1 MELLNLDGVI
11 EKGVFEIPS
20 YQRGYA
26 WQKEQ
31 LEDFWNDLE
40 HVSKLGNKFH
50 YMHSLT
56 LRGLENELEDST
68 FEIIDGQQRLATSLI
83 LLGLLAKTTQNKDP
97 KYSSMNLEPIL
108 SYKYYGLSEAF
119 RAIMEEE
126 KDLEAFKTSFYAKNL
141 IKAYEFFQEKIS
153 DTSVRTLEKM
163 FDALIKKML
172 FSVVELN
179 DNRIDPFSSF
189 ETINNRGKDLSTLEL
204 LKNRLHF
211 VAHKICDEE
220 DLENL
225 QNEINDTYTRIY
237 HDLRHFKDDH
247 LEGFL
252 KHFVA
257 YYYGEKGDFKKRLLE
272 MEFNA
277 HKRYTDN
284 TNFDDEYE
292 RIEYERIDDLL
303 FYLSYSSKVW
313 HFLHT
318 LDEKSIALIFDDNR
332 KLEMEIT
339 PKMRGLLDK
348 MRRLNALSDN
358 AFLPLLLSLLTIQLA
373 VRSGSERHYTTK
385 KLEGLLEYLER
396 FGFLIYGVAGK
407 NTAKNEWIELA
418 FMAFKAYREGEG
430 NITIEYLPTLEKNF
444 FKGEHS
450 GLKLLENN
458 INFNNTEKWYQW
470 GKALNYLLYEYELH
484 HNPET
489 TLNFDGSIES
499 IEHILPQK
507 PDQGYSAKE
516 KNWAK
521 NPHIV
526 HALGNLLL
534 IPKNANSSLSNKL
547 FEEKRK
553 QYLKG
558 SYSEKEVAKNASFG
572 VAQIKERSE
581 KLLDFLIAH
590 YNIAELVGESAIKA
604 FKNAFLKDIE

>member
-26 WQKEQ
+26 WQDRQ
-31 LEDFWNDLE
+31 LKDFWNDLE
-40 HVSKLGNKFH
+40 HVSKLGDKFH

-56 LRGLENELEDST
+56 LRESENEFESSA

-83 LLGLLAKTTQNKDP
+83 LLGLLAKITQNKEP
-97 KYSSMNLEPIL
+97 KYSLINLEPVL
-108 SYKYYGLSEAF
+108 SYKYYGLNEAF

-126 KDLEAFKTSFYAKNL
+126 KDLERFQTSFYAKNL
-141 IKAYEFFQEKIS
+141 IDACAFFKEKIS
-153 DTSVRTLEKM
+153 DTPMETLEKM
-163 FDALIKKML
+163 FDALTKKML
-172 FSVVELN
+172 FSVVGLN

-204 LKNRLHF
+204 FKNRLHF
-211 VAHKICDEE
+211 VAHKICNGQK
-220 DLENL
+220 LETL
-225 QNEINDTYTRIY
+225 QNEINDTYTIIY
-237 HDLRHFKDDH
+237 YDLRQFKDDD
-247 LEGFL
+247 LERFL
-252 KHFVA
+252 KHFVE

-277 HKRYTDN
+277 HKRYTPN
-284 TNFDDEYE
+284 TPFSDEYDK
-292 RIEYERIDDLL
+292 IDELL

-313 HFLHT
+313 NFLHT

-339 PKMRGLLDK
+339 PKMRVLLDK

-358 AFLPLLLSLLTIQLA
+358 AFLPLLLSLFTIQLVKKGA
-373 VRSGSERHYTTK
+373 NEQPYTTK
-385 KLEGLLEYLER
+385 ELEGLLEYLER
-396 FGFLIYGVAGK
+396 FGFLVYGVAGK

-430 NITIEYLPTLEKNF
+430 NITIEDLPTLEKSF
-444 FKGEHS
+444 FNRQGNSALE
-450 GLKLLENN
+450 LLEEN
-458 INFNNTEKWYQW
+458 IHSKKNTEKWYQW

-489 TLNFDGSIES
+489 TLNFDSSIES

-516 KNWAK
+516 KSWAK

-534 IPKNANSSLSNKL
+534 IAKNANSSLSNKP

-572 VAQIKERSE
+572 VVQIKERSE
-581 KLLDFLIAH
+581 KLLDFLIAR
-590 YNIAELVGESAIKA
+590 YRIAELVGESAIKA
-604 FKNAFLKDIE
+604 FKNALLKDIE

>member
-40 HVSKLGNKFH
+40 HVSKLGDKFH

-56 LRGLENELEDST
+56 LRELENEFEDSA

-83 LLGLLAKTTQNKDP
+83 LLGILAKITQNKDP
-97 KYSSMNLEPIL
+97 KYSLINLEPIL

-126 KDLEAFKTSFYAKNL
+126 KDLKAFKTSFYAKNL
-141 IKAYEFFQEKIS
+141 IEAYEFFQEKIS
-153 DTSVRTLEKM
+153 DTPMETLEKM

-211 VAHKICDEE
+211 VVHKICDEE

-225 QNEINDTYTRIY
+225 QQEINDTYTRIY
-237 HDLRHFKDDH
+237 HDLRQFEDAH
-247 LEGFL
+247 LESFL
-252 KHFVA
+252 KHFVE
-257 YYYGEKGDFKKRLLE
+257 YYYGENSKFKERLLDT
-272 MEFNA
+272 EFNA
-277 HKRYTDN
+277 HKKYHSSY
-284 TNFDDEYE
+284 DEYE
-292 RIEYERIDDLL
+292 KINDLL

-313 HFLHT
+313 NFLHT
-318 LDEKSIALIFDDNR
+318 LDEKAITLIFNDNK
-332 KLEMEIT
+332 KLEIEIT
-339 PKMRGLLDK
+339 PKMRTLLDK
-348 MRRLNALSDN
+348 MWRLNALSDN
-358 AFLPLLLSLLTIQLA
+358 AFLPLLLSLFTIQLEGKHA
-373 VRSGSERHYTTK
+373 NKQPYTTK
-385 KLEGLLEYLER
+385 ELEGLLEYLER
-396 FGFLIYGVAGK
+396 FGFLVYGVAGK

-418 FMAFKAYREGEG
+418 FKAFRSYRYGEE
-430 NITIEYLPTLEKNF
+430 NITIENLPTLEKSF
-444 FKGEHS
+444 FNRQGNSALE
-450 GLKLLENN
+450 LLEEY
-458 INFNNTEKWYQW
+458 IHSKKNTEKWYEW
-470 GKALNYLLYEYELH
+470 GKALNYLLYEYELY

-516 KNWAK
+516 KSWAK
-521 NPHIV
+521 NPHVV

-534 IPKNANSSLSNKL
+534 IPKNANSSLSNKP
-547 FEEKRK
+547 FDEKRK
-553 QYLKG
+553 AYLKG

-572 VAQIKERSE
+572 ITEIQERSE

-604 FKNAFLKDIE
+604 FKNALLKEIK

>member
-26 WQKEQ
+26 WQMKQ

-40 HVSKLGNKFH
+40 HVSKLENKFH

-56 LRGLENELEDST
+56 LRKSDDDFGDID

-83 LLGLLAKTTQNKDP
+83 LLGLLAKTTKNEN
-97 KYSSMNLEPIL
+97 YSLANLKSIL
-108 SYKYYGLSEAF
+108 SYNFYYHDIGEAF
-119 RAIMEEE
+119 RAITEEE
-126 KDLEAFKTSFYAKNL
+126 EDLEKFKTSFYAKNL
-141 IKAYEFFQEKIS
+141 IEAYAFFKEKIS
-153 DTSVRTLEKM
+153 DTPVGTLEKM
-163 FDALIKKML
+163 FDTLIKKML

-211 VAHKICDEE
+211 VVHKICDEE

-237 HDLRHFKDDH
+237 HDLRSFEDDH
-247 LEGFL
+247 LDSFL

-257 YYYGEKGDFKKRLLE
+257 YYYGESGKKFKERLLE
-272 MEFNA
+272 TEFDA
-277 HKRYTDN
+277 YKKYDAYPY
-284 TNFDDEYE
+284 DEYE
-292 RIEYERIDDLL
+292 KINELL
-303 FYLSYSSKVW
+303 FYVSCSSKVW
-313 HFLHT
+313 YFLHT
-318 LDEKSIALIFDDNR
+318 LDDEELRI
-332 KLEMEIT
+332 EIT
-339 PKMRGLLDK
+339 PKMCGLLDK
-348 MRRLNALSDN
+348 MRRLNALSNN

-385 KLEGLLEYLER
+385 ELEDLLEYLER

-407 NTAKNEWIELA
+407 DTAKNEWIRL
-418 FMAFKAYREGEG
+418 AFKAIQACRFWGDK
-430 NITIEYLPTLEKNF
+430 ITIEDLPTLEKNF

-450 GLKLLENN
+450 GLELLEES
-458 INFNNTEKWYQW
+458 IHSKKNTEKWYRW
-470 GKALNYLLYEYELH
+470 GKALNYLLYEYELY

-489 TLNFDGSIES
+489 TLNFDSSIES
-499 IEHILPQK
+499 IEHILPQN

-516 KNWAK
+516 KSWAK
-521 NPHIV
+521 NSHIV

-534 IPKNANSSLSNKL
+534 ISKNANSSLSNKP

-553 QYLKG
+553 AYLKG

-572 VAQIKERSE
+572 ITEIQERSE
-581 KLLDFLIAH
+581 KLLDFLIAR
-590 YNIAELVGESAIKA
+590 YRIAELVGESAIKA
-604 FKNAFLKDIE
+604 FKNALLKEIK

>member
-1 MELLNLDGVI
+1 MELLDLDGVI

-26 WQKEQ
+26 WQERQ
-31 LEDFWNDLE
+31 LKDFWNDLE
-40 HVSKLGNKFH
+40 HVSKLGDKFH

-56 LRGLENELEDST
+56 LRESENEFESSA

-97 KYSSMNLEPIL
+97 KYSLINLEPIL

-119 RAIMEEE
+119 RAITEEE
-126 KDLEAFKTSFYAKNL
+126 KDLKAFKTSFYAKNL
-141 IKAYEFFQEKIS
+141 IDAYAFFKEKIS
-153 DTSVRTLEKM
+153 DTPIGTLEKM

-204 LKNRLHF
+204 FKNRLHF
-211 VAHKICDEE
+211 VAHKICDGKK
-220 DLENL
+220 LENL

-237 HDLRHFKDDH
+237 YDLRQFKDDH

-252 KHFVA
+252 KHFVE

-277 HKRYTDN
+277 HQRYTDN
-284 TNFDDEYE
+284 TNFDD
-292 RIEYERIDDLL
+292 EYERIDDLL

-313 HFLHT
+313 HFLHR
-318 LDEKSIALIFDDNR
+318 LDEKAITLKEFKI
-332 KLEMEIT
+332 EIT
-339 PKMRGLLDK
+339 PKMRNLLDK

-358 AFLPLLLSLLTIQLA
+358 AFLPLLLSLLTIQL
-373 VRSGSERHYTTK
+373 VGRSANEQPYTTQE
-385 KLEGLLEYLER
+385 LESLLEYLER

-407 NTAKNEWIELA
+407 NTAKNEWIESA
-418 FMAFKAYREGEG
+418 FRAFRAYRYGEE
-430 NITIEYLPTLEKNF
+430 NIAIENLPTLEKSF
-444 FKGEHS
+444 FNRQGNSALE
-450 GLKLLENN
+450 LLEES
-458 INFNNTEKWYQW
+458 IHSKKNTEKWYQW
-470 GKALNYLLYEYELH
+470 GKALNYLLYEYELY

-489 TLNFDGSIES
+489 TLNFDSSLES

-521 NPHIV
+521 NPNIV

-534 IPKNANSSLSNKL
+534 IPKNANSSLNNKP

-553 QYLKG
+553 EYLKG

-581 KLLDFLIAH
+581 KLLDFLIAR
-590 YNIAELVGESAIKA
+590 YRIAELVGESTIKA
-604 FKNAFLKDIE
+604 FKNALLKDIE

>member
-31 LEDFWNDLE
+31 LKDFWNDLE
-40 HVSKLGNKFH
+40 HVSKLGDKFH

-56 LRGLENELEDST
+56 LRELENELESSA

-97 KYSSMNLEPIL
+97 KYSLINLEPIL
-108 SYKYYGLSEAF
+108 SYKYYGLNEAF

-126 KDLEAFKTSFYAKNL
+126 KDLERFQTSFYASFYAKNL
-141 IKAYEFFQEKIS
+141 IEAYEFFQEKIS
-153 DTSVRTLEKM
+153 DTPMETLEKM
-163 FDALIKKML
+163 FDALTKKML

-211 VAHKICDEE
+211 VSHKICDEE

-225 QNEINDTYTRIY
+225 QQEINNTYTLIY
-237 HDLRHFKDDH
+237 HDLRRFKDDH
-247 LEGFL
+247 LEDFL

-257 YYYGEKGDFKKRLLE
+257 YYYGEKSKFKERLLNTA
-272 MEFNA
+272 FDA
-277 HKRYTDN
+277 HKKYD
-284 TNFDDEYE
+284 DLYDEYKK
-292 RIEYERIDDLL
+292 INDLL
-303 FYLSYSSKVW
+303 FYLSHSSKVW
-313 HFLHT
+313 YFLHT
-318 LDEKSIALIFDDNR
+318 LDDEELRI
-332 KLEMEIT
+332 EIT
-339 PKMRGLLDK
+339 PKMRDLLDK
-348 MRRLNALSDN
+348 MRRLNALSEN

-385 KLEGLLEYLER
+385 ELEDLLEYLER

-407 NTAKNEWIELA
+407 NTTKNEWIELA
-418 FMAFKAYREGEG
+418 FKAIQACRFWGDK
-430 NITIEYLPTLEKNF
+430 ITIENLPELEKNF
-444 FKGEHS
+444 FNRQGNSALE
-450 GLKLLENN
+450 LLEES
-458 INFNNTEKWYQW
+458 IHSKKNTEKWYKW

-499 IEHILPQK
+499 IEHILPQN

-521 NPHIV
+521 NPNIV
-526 HALGNLLL
+526 HTLGNLLL
-534 IPKNANSSLSNKL
+534 IAKNANSSLSNKP
-547 FEEKRK
+547 FDEKRK
-553 QYLKG
+553 QYQG

-572 VAQIKERSE
+572 LVEIQERSE

-590 YNIAELVGESAIKA
+590 YRIAELVNESAIKA
-604 FKNAFLKDIE
+604 FKNALLKDIK

>member
-26 WQKEQ
+26 WQERQ
-31 LEDFWNDLE
+31 LKDFWNDLE
-40 HVSKLGNKFH
+40 HVSKLGDKFH

-56 LRGLENELEDST
+56 LRETENELESSA

-83 LLGLLAKTTQNKDP
+83 LLGLLAKITQNKDP
-97 KYSSMNLEPIL
+97 KYSLINLEPIL

-126 KDLEAFKTSFYAKNL
+126 KDLERFQPSFYAKNL
-141 IKAYEFFQEKIS
+141 IDAYAFFKEKIS
-153 DTSVRTLEKM
+153 DTPVGTLEKM
-163 FDALIKKML
+163 FDALTKKML
-172 FSVVELN
+172 FSVVGLN

-204 LKNRLHF
+204 FKNRLHF

-225 QNEINDTYTRIY
+225 QNEINDTYTIIY
-237 HDLRHFKDDH
+237 YDLRSFEDDD
-247 LEGFL
+247 LESFL
-252 KHFVA
+252 KHFVE

-277 HKRYTDN
+277 HKRYTYN
-284 TNFDDEYE
+284 TPFSDEYDK
-292 RIEYERIDDLL
+292 IDELL

-313 HFLHT
+313 YFLHT
-318 LDEKSIALIFDDNR
+318 LDDEELRI
-332 KLEMEIT
+332 EIT
-339 PKMRGLLDK
+339 PKTRTLLDK

-358 AFLPLLLSLLTIQLA
+358 AFLPLLLSLFTIQLE
-373 VRSGSERHYTTK
+373 GKHPYTTK
-385 KLEGLLEYLER
+385 ELEGLLEYLER

-407 NTAKNEWIELA
+407 KTAKNEWIELA
-418 FMAFKAYREGEG
+418 FRAFRAYRSWEDR
-430 NITIEYLPTLEKNF
+430 ITIEDLPPLEKHF

-450 GLKLLENN
+450 GLELLEES
-458 INFNNTEKWYQW
+458 IHSLKNTEKWYQW
-470 GKALNYLLYEYELH
+470 GKALNYLLYEYELY

-489 TLNFDGSIES
+489 TLKFDSSIES

-507 PDQGYSAKE
+507 PDQGYSTKE
-516 KNWAK
+516 KSWAK
-521 NPHIV
+521 NSHIV

-534 IPKNANSSLSNKL
+534 MAKNANSSLSNKP

-553 QYLKG
+553 EYLKG

-572 VAQIKERSE
+572 VVEIQERSE
-581 KLLDFLIAH
+581 KLLDFLIAR
-590 YNIAELVGESAIKA
+590 YRIAELVGEYAIKD
-604 FKNAFLKDIE
+604 FKNALLKEIK

>member
-26 WQKEQ
+26 WQDRQ
-31 LEDFWNDLE
+31 LKDFWNDLE
-40 HVSKLGNKFH
+40 HVSKLGDKFH

-56 LRGLENELEDST
+56 LRESENEFESSA

-83 LLGLLAKTTQNKDP
+83 LLGLLAKITQNKDP
-97 KYSSMNLEPIL
+97 KYSLINLEPIL

-141 IKAYEFFQEKIS
+141 IDAHAFFKEKIS
-153 DTSVRTLEKM
+153 DTPMETLEKM
-163 FDALIKKML
+163 FDALTKKML
-172 FSVVELN
+172 FSAVELN

-237 HDLRHFKDDH
+237 HDLRSFEDDH
-247 LEGFL
+247 LESFL

-257 YYYGEKGDFKKRLLE
+257 YYYGENSNKFKERLLE

-277 HKRYTDN
+277 HRKYDDAN
-284 TNFDDEYE
+284 LDDEYDK
-292 RIEYERIDDLL
+292 IDELL

-318 LDEKSIALIFDDNR
+318 LDEKAITLIFDDNR
-332 KLEMEIT
+332 KLEIEIT

-358 AFLPLLLSLLTIQLA
+358 AFLPLLLSLLTIQL
-373 VRSGSERHYTTK
+373 VKKSTNKQPYTTK
-385 KLEGLLEYLER
+385 ELEGLLEYLER
-396 FGFLIYGVAGK
+396 FGFLVYGVAGK
-407 NTAKNEWIELA
+407 NTAKNEWIDLA
-418 FMAFKAYREGEG
+418 FRTFQAYREGEG
-430 NITIEYLPTLEKNF
+430 NIIIEDFPTLEKNF
-444 FKGEHS
+444 FNRQGNSALE
-450 GLKLLENN
+450 LLEEN
-458 INFNNTEKWYQW
+458 IHSKKNTEKWYQW
-470 GKALNYLLYEYELH
+470 GKALNYLLYEYELY

-489 TLNFDGSIES
+489 TLNFDSSIES

-516 KNWAK
+516 KSWAK

-534 IPKNANSSLSNKL
+534 ISKNANSSLSNKP

-553 QYLKG
+553 AYLKG

-581 KLLDFLIAH
+581 KLLDFLIAR
-590 YNIAELVGESAIKA
+590 YRIAELVGESEIKA
-604 FKNAFLKDIE
+604 FKNALLKEIK

>member
-1 MELLNLDGVI
+1 MELLDLDGVI

-26 WQKEQ
+26 WQERQ
-31 LEDFWNDLE
+31 LKDFWNDLE
-40 HVSKLGNKFH
+40 HVSKLGNQFH

-56 LRGLENELEDST
+56 LRELENEFENSA

-83 LLGLLAKTTQNKDP
+83 LLGLLAKITQNKDP
-97 KYSSMNLEPIL
+97 KYSLINLEPIL

-119 RAIMEEE
+119 RAITEEE
-126 KDLEAFKTSFYAKNL
+126 KNLEAFKTSFYAKNL
-141 IKAYEFFQEKIS
+141 IDAYTFFKEKIS
-153 DTSVRTLEKM
+153 DTPIEALEKM

-172 FSVVELN
+172 FSVVGLN

-211 VAHKICDEE
+211 VAHKICDGKK
-220 DLENL
+220 LEKL
-225 QNEINDTYTRIY
+225 QQEINDTYTLIY
-237 HDLRHFKDDH
+237 HDLRQFEDAH

-284 TNFDDEYE
+284 TNFNEEYE
-292 RIEYERIDDLL
+292 KIDDLL

-313 HFLHT
+313 NFLDT
-318 LDEKSIALIFDDNR
+318 LDEKSITLIVDDNR

-348 MRRLNALSDN
+348 MRRLNALSEN
-358 AFLPLLLSLLTIQLA
+358 AFLPLLLSLLTIQRA
-373 VRSGSERHYTTK
+373 GKSTNEQPYTTK
-385 KLEGLLEYLER
+385 ELEGLLEHLER

-418 FMAFKAYREGEG
+418 FEAFRAFRYGEE
-430 NITIEYLPTLEKNF
+430 NIVIEKLPMLEKNF
-444 FKGEHS
+444 FNRQGNS
-450 GLKLLENN
+450 GLELLEESIHSKKNA
-458 INFNNTEKWYQW
+458 EKWYQW

-489 TLNFDGSIES
+489 TLNFDSSIES
-499 IEHILPQK
+499 IEHILPQN
-507 PDQGYSAKE
+507 PDQGYSAEE

-521 NPHIV
+521 NPNIV

-534 IPKNANSSLSNKL
+534 IPKNANSSLSNKP
-547 FEEKRK
+547 FDEKRK

-572 VAQIKERSE
+572 IEQIKERSE

-590 YNIAELVGESAIKA
+590 YRIAELVGESAIKA
-604 FKNAFLKDIE
+604 FKSALLKDIE

>member
-1 MELLNLDGVI
+1 MKLLDLDGVI

-26 WQKEQ
+26 WQERQ
-31 LEDFWNDLE
+31 LKDFWNDLE
-40 HVSKLGNKFH
+40 HVSKLGNQFH

-56 LRGLENELEDST
+56 LREIENEFESSA

-97 KYSSMNLEPIL
+97 KYSLTNLEPIL
-108 SYKYYGLSEAF
+108 SYKYYGLNEAF
-119 RAIMEEE
+119 IAIAEEE
-126 KDLEAFKTSFYAKNL
+126 KNLEAFKTSFYAKNL
-141 IKAYEFFQEKIS
+141 IDAYAFFKEKIS
-153 DTSVRTLEKM
+153 DTPVGTLEKM

-204 LKNRLHF
+204 FKNRLHF
-211 VAHKICDEE
+211 VAHKICDGEK
-220 DLENL
+220 LEKL
-225 QNEINDTYTRIY
+225 QQEINDTYTRIY
-237 HDLRHFKDDH
+237 YNLRSFEDAH

-257 YYYGEKGDFKKRLLE
+257 YYYGEKGDFQKRLLE

-277 HKRYTDN
+277 HKRYTGN
-284 TNFDDEYE
+284 TTFSDEYE
-292 RIEYERIDDLL
+292 KIDDLL

-313 HFLHT
+313 NFLHT
-318 LDEKSIALIFDDNR
+318 LDEESIALVFDDNK
-332 KLEMEIT
+332 KLEIEIT
-339 PKMRGLLDK
+339 SKMRGLLDK
-348 MRRLNALSDN
+348 MRRLNALSEN

-385 KLEGLLEYLER
+385 ELEGLLEYLER

-407 NTAKNEWIELA
+407 NTAKNEWIESA
-418 FMAFKAYREGEG
+418 FRAFKAYKLWGDK
-430 NITIEYLPTLEKNF
+430 ITIEDLPTLEKNF

-450 GLKLLENN
+450 GLELLEES
-458 INFNNTEKWYQW
+458 IHSKKNTEKWYRW
-470 GKALNYLLYEYELH
+470 GKALNYLLYEYELY

-489 TLNFDGSIES
+489 TLDFDGSIES

-516 KNWAK
+516 KSWAK

-534 IPKNANSSLSNKL
+534 MAKNANSSLSNKP
-547 FEEKRK
+547 FDEKRK

-572 VAQIKERSE
+572 VEQIKERSE

-590 YNIAELVGESAIKA
+590 YRIAELVGESVIKA
-604 FKNAFLKDIE
+604 FKNALLKDIK

>member
-26 WQKEQ
+26 WQIRQ
-31 LEDFWNDLE
+31 LKDFWNDLE
-40 HVSKLGNKFH
+40 HVSKLGSQFH

-56 LRGLENELEDST
+56 LRELENEFENSA

-97 KYSSMNLEPIL
+97 KYSLINLEPIL

-119 RAIMEEE
+119 RAITEEE
-126 KDLEAFKTSFYAKNL
+126 KDLKAFKTSFYAKNL
-141 IKAYEFFQEKIS
+141 IDAYTFFKEKIS
-153 DTSVRTLEKM
+153 DTPIEALEKM

-172 FSVVELN
+172 FSVVELK

-204 LKNRLHF
+204 FKNRLHF
-211 VAHKICDEE
+211 VAHKICDGEK
-220 DLENL
+220 LEKL
-225 QNEINDTYTRIY
+225 QNEINGTYTRIY
-237 HDLRHFKDDH
+237 YDLRHFKDDH

-284 TNFDDEYE
+284 TNFNDEYE
-292 RIEYERIDDLL
+292 KIDDLL

-339 PKMRGLLDK
+339 PKMRNLLDK

-358 AFLPLLLSLLTIQLA
+358 AFLPLLLSLLTIQL
-373 VRSGSERHYTTK
+373 VGRSTNEQPYTTQE
-385 KLEGLLEYLER
+385 LEGLLEYLER
-396 FGFLIYGVAGK
+396 FGFLVYGVAGK

-418 FMAFKAYREGEG
+418 FKAFRAYRYGEE
-430 NITIEYLPTLEKNF
+430 NIVIEKLPTLEKSF
-444 FKGEHS
+444 FNRQGNS
-450 GLKLLENN
+450 GLELLEEY
-458 INFNNTEKWYQW
+458 IHSKKNTEKWYQW

-489 TLNFDGSIES
+489 TLNFDSSIES

-507 PDQGYSAKE
+507 PDQGYSVKE
-516 KNWAK
+516 KSWAK
-521 NPHIV
+521 NPHVV

-534 IPKNANSSLSNKL
+534 ISKNANSSLSNKP

-553 QYLKG
+553 AYLKG

-581 KLLDFLIAH
+581 KLLDFLIVH
-590 YNIAELVGESAIKA
+590 YRIAELVGESAIKA
-604 FKNAFLKDIE
+604 FKNALLKEIK

>member
-26 WQKEQ
+26 WQERQ
-31 LEDFWNDLE
+31 LKDFWNDLE
-40 HVSKLGNKFH
+40 HVSKLGDKFH

-56 LRGLENELEDST
+56 LRKLENELESSA

-83 LLGLLAKTTQNKDP
+83 LLGLLAKITQNKDP
-97 KYSSMNLEPIL
+97 KYSLINLEPIL

-126 KDLEAFKTSFYAKNL
+126 KDLKAFKTSFYAKNL
-141 IKAYEFFQEKIS
+141 IDAYTFFKEKIS
-153 DTSVRTLEKM
+153 DTPIEALEKM

-204 LKNRLHF
+204 FKNRLHF
-211 VAHKICDEE
+211 VAHKICDGKK
-220 DLENL
+220 LEKL

-237 HDLRHFKDDH
+237 YDLSLRQFEDAH
-247 LEGFL
+247 LESFL

-292 RIEYERIDDLL
+292 RIDDLL

-313 HFLHT
+313 NFLHT
-318 LDEKSIALIFDDNR
+318 LDEKSIALIVDDNK

-358 AFLPLLLSLLTIQLA
+358 AFLPLLLSLLTIQLVGKSA
-373 VRSGSERHYTTK
+373 NEQPYTTQE
-385 KLEGLLEYLER
+385 LESLLEYLER
-396 FGFLIYGVAGK
+396 FGFLVYGVAGK

-418 FMAFKAYREGEG
+418 FEAFRAYRDGGE
-430 NITIEYLPTLEKNF
+430 NTVIEKLPTLEKSF
-444 FKGEHS
+444 FNRQGNS
-450 GLKLLENN
+450 GLELLGEN
-458 INFNNTEKWYQW
+458 IHSKKNTEKWYRW
-470 GKALNYLLYEYELH
+470 GKALNYLLYEYELR
-484 HNPET
+484 HNPKT
-489 TLNFDGSIES
+489 TLNFDSSLES
-499 IEHILPQK
+499 IEYILPQK

-516 KNWAK
+516 KSWAK

-534 IPKNANSSLSNKL
+534 IPKNANSSLSNKP

-553 QYLKG
+553 EYLKG

-590 YNIAELVGESAIKA
+590 YRIAELVGESAIKA
-604 FKNAFLKDIE
+604 FKNVLLKEIK

>member
-1 MELLNLDGVI
+1 MKLLDLDGVI
-11 EKGVFEIPS
+11 EKGMFEIPS

-26 WQKEQ
+26 WQERQ
-31 LEDFWNDLE
+31 LKDFWNDLE
-40 HVSKLGNKFH
+40 HVSKLGNQFH

-56 LRGLENELEDST
+56 LRELENEFENSA
-68 FEIIDGQQRLATSLI
+68 FEIIDGQQRLTTSLI
-83 LLGLLAKTTQNKDP
+83 LLGLLAKTTQNKDK
-97 KYSSMNLEPIL
+97 KYSLINLEPIL

-119 RAIMEEE
+119 RAITEEE
-126 KDLEAFKTSFYAKNL
+126 KNLEAFKTSFYAKNL
-141 IKAYEFFQEKIS
+141 INAYAFFKEKIS
-153 DTSVRTLEKM
+153 DTPIETLERM
-163 FDALIKKML
+163 FDALITKML
-172 FSVVELN
+172 FSVVGLN

-211 VAHKICDEE
+211 VAHKICDGE

-292 RIEYERIDDLL
+292 RIDELL

-318 LDEKSIALIFDDNR
+318 LDEKSIALIFDDNK
-332 KLEMEIT
+332 KLEIEIT

-358 AFLPLLLSLLTIQLA
+358 AFLPLLLSLLTIQLVGKSA
-373 VRSGSERHYTTK
+373 NEQPYTTK
-385 KLEGLLEYLER
+385 ELESLLEYLER
-396 FGFLIYGVAGK
+396 FGFLVYGVAGK
-407 NTAKNEWIELA
+407 NTPKNEWIELA
-418 FMAFKAYREGEG
+418 FEAFRAYRYGKK
-430 NITIEYLPTLEKNF
+430 NIVIEDLPTLEKSF
-444 FKGEHS
+444 FNKTNNSALE
-450 GLKLLENN
+450 LLEES
-458 INFNNTEKWYQW
+458 IHSKKNTEKWYRW
-470 GKALNYLLYEYELH
+470 GKALNYLLYEYELY

-489 TLNFDGSIES
+489 TLNFDSSIES

-516 KNWAK
+516 KSWAK
-521 NPHIV
+521 NPHVV

-534 IPKNANSSLSNKL
+534 IPKNANSSLSNKP

-553 QYLKG
+553 AYLKG

-590 YNIAELVGESAIKA
+590 YRIAELVGESTIKA
-604 FKNAFLKDIE
+604 FKNALLKDIE

>member
-1 MELLNLDGVI
+1 MELLDLDGVI

-26 WQKEQ
+26 WQERQ
-31 LEDFWNDLE
+31 LKDFWNDLE
-40 HVSKLGNKFH
+40 HVSKLGDKFH

-56 LRGLENELEDST
+56 LKELENELENSA

-97 KYSSMNLEPIL
+97 KYSLINLEPIL

-119 RAIMEEE
+119 RAITEEE

-141 IKAYEFFQEKIS
+141 IKAYEFFKEKIS
-153 DTSVRTLEKM
+153 DTPIEVLEKM

-172 FSVVELN
+172 FSVVGLN

-220 DLENL
+220 ELENL
-225 QNEINDTYTRIY
+225 QNEINDTYNRIY
-237 HDLRHFKDDH
+237 HDLRFFEDAH
-247 LEGFL
+247 LESFL
-252 KHFVA
+252 KHFVE

-277 HKRYTDN
+277 HKRYTNN
-284 TNFDDEYE
+284 TNFDEEYE
-292 RIEYERIDDLL
+292 KIDDLL

-313 HFLHT
+313 NFLHT
-318 LDEKSIALIFDDNR
+318 LDEKSITLIVDDNK

-339 PKMRGLLDK
+339 PKMRNLLEK
-348 MRRLNALSDN
+348 MRRLNALNDN

-373 VRSGSERHYTTK
+373 GKGANEQPYTTK
-385 KLEGLLEYLER
+385 ELEGLLEHLER

-407 NTAKNEWIELA
+407 KTAKNEWIELA
-418 FMAFKAYREGEG
+418 FEAFRAFRYGEE
-430 NITIEYLPTLEKNF
+430 NTVIEKLPTLEKSF
-444 FKGEHS
+444 FNRQGNSALE
-450 GLKLLENN
+450 LLEEY
-458 INFNNTEKWYQW
+458 IHSLKNTEKWYQW

-489 TLNFDGSIES
+489 TLNFDSSIES
-499 IEHILPQK
+499 IEHILPQN

-521 NPHIV
+521 NPNIV

-534 IPKNANSSLSNKL
+534 IPKNTNSSLSNKP
-547 FEEKRK
+547 FDEKRK
-553 QYLKG
+553 EYLKG

-572 VAQIKERSE
+572 VEQIKERSE

-590 YNIAELVGESAIKA
+590 YRIAELVGESAIKA
-604 FKNAFLKDIE
+604 FKNASLKDIK